1 MRPPAAAVEV
11 HIEELVLHG
20 FDHLD
25 RRGLSRLDRALRR
38 ELGRLLAAH
47 AATDGPGQLIAGGD
61 RPQLGLEALPVS
73 AGASAEQLGVQVA
86 RALVQGLR
94 APQAPGSTQ
103 TQKGEAK

>member
-1 MRPPAAAVEV
+1 MRPRAAVEL

-20 FDHLD
+20 FEGLD
-25 RRGLSRLDRALRR
+25 RRGLARLDRALRG
-38 ELGRLLAAH
+38 ELGRLLAAQG
-47 AATDGPGQLIAGGD
+47 ATEGPGQLLAGGD
-61 RPQLGLEALPVS
+61 RPQLVLGALPVG
-73 AGASAEQLGVQVA
+73 AGATAEQLGVQVA